1 MCDQIAIRAGCA
13 RARIIFGS
21 VSLTGF
27 PGIPGSILFSASSFP
42 VSSLI
47 SETILSKEMLR
58 NASGKIPVEADAMQ
72 REIFTQDHDE
82 FRDMVRAFI
91 AKEITPYHDQWERDG
106 VVSRDVWLAAGRAGL
121 LGIHIDEKYGG
132 GGDPD
137 YRYYV
142 VLNQE
147 LARAGAS
154 GPMFQLHNDMIG
166 PYLDRLCTP
175 EQRERWLPGYCS
187 GELVAAIAMTEPGA
201 GSDLQGIR
209 STAIRD
215 GDHYLLNGQK
225 TFLSNGQLGDI
236 VIVVARTEPDAG
248 HRGISLLV
256 VERGMA
262 GFERGR
268 NLEKVGMHAQDTS
281 ELFFSDV
288 RVPARN
294 LLGEEG
300 GGFVALMQNLPR
312 ERVSIGATALA
323 AAEKV
328 FEEALAYAKERQ
340 AFGRPIGSFQHNRFV
355 LAEMATELA
364 VARAFTDRAVLQHTD
379 GELSNTDASMV
390 KWWDTELCNR
400 VVDRCLQ
407 LYGGYGYM
415 AEYPVARAF
424 ADSRVQT
431 IFGGTTEIMKEI
443 IGRDLGV

>member
-1 MCDQIAIRAGCA
+1 
-13 RARIIFGS
+13 
-21 VSLTGF
+21 V
-27 PGIPGSILFSASSFP
+27 
-42 VSSLI
+42 
-47 SETILSKEMLR
+47 
-58 NASGKIPVEADAMQ
+58 
-72 REIFTQDHDE
+72 
-82 FRDMVRAFI
+82 
-91 AKEITPYHDQWERDG
+91 TPYHAQWERDG

-121 LGIHIDEKYGG
+121 LGIDVDEKYGG
-132 GGDPD
+132 GGNPD
-137 YRYYV
+137 YRFY
-142 VLNQE
+142 LILDE
-147 LARAGAS
+147 EFARAGAT
-154 GPMFQLHNDMIG
+154 GPGFAVHNDING
-166 PYLDRLCTP
+166 QYFLRLCTP
-175 EQRERWLPGYCS
+175 EQRDRWLPGYCS
-187 GELVAAIAMTEPGA
+187 GELITAIAMSEPGA

-209 STAIRD
+209 TTAVRA
-215 GDHYLLNGQK
+215 GDTYVLNGQK
-225 TFLSNGQLGDI
+225 TFISNGQLADL
-236 VIVVARTEPDAG
+236 VIVVARTDPDAG

-364 VARAFTDRAVLQHTD
+364 VARAFTDRAVRQHTD